1 MTISEIITAIQHNVD
16 ETVGTTESSTTFYTT
31 EQVVYWVNQAIKQ
44 LCVDLPPYLLPD
56 LHGTV
61 TGSGSS
67 ITLPTDFFKP
77 LELKIDGHIARIVMP
92 GEYWTADTNPY
103 SFADYYGVLFTDS
116 TMEVHPT
123 ATSFELKYLKA
134 PTEYS
139 TADTS
144 ATPPIPAPYHEAIIH
159 YATYLALRR
168 DKEVA
173 GDFINLYEMAIGRGA
188 KNDA

>member
-1 MTISEIITAIQHNVD
+1 MTIGEIITAIQNNVD
-16 ETVGTTESSTTFYTT
+16 ETVGASESSTVFYTT
-31 EQVVYWVNQAIKQ
+31 EQVVGWINQAIKQ
-44 LCVDLPPYLLPD
+44 LCVDLPPHLLPD
-56 LHGTV
+56 LHANTTGT
-61 TGSGSS
+61 GSS

-77 LELKIDGHIARIVMP
+77 LELKIDGHIANIVLP
-92 GEYWTADTNPY
+92 GEYWTGDNNPY

-116 TMEVHPT
+116 TMEIHPT
-123 ATSFELKYLKA
+123 AASFELKYLKA

-144 ATPPIPAPYHEAIIH
+144 ATPPIPSPYHEAIIH

-173 GDFINLYEMAIGRGA
+173 GDFIELYNIAIGKGV